1 MATHSSILAWR
12 IAVTE
17 FPTDLDY
24 QAHQGAG
31 CSFSPGLQ
39 AVIQEEQEG
48 DKCELHGQVTTGSP
62 RDTESLVSKGR
73 GSAEVPT
80 SNLGLGPFG
89 EVNPSILKV
98 RGWHGRL
105 VWEAGGLE
113 APFTRGAP
121 AGSPSPGHTASC
133 PVSKMQAAWPWA
145 TSVRNFLHSVKAGAH
160 RSIQCSRNTDFPL
173 W

>member
-1 MATHSSILAWR
+1 MDGGAWWATVHGVAKSWTRLRDSAHMADRPPSH
-12 IAVTE
+12 
-17 FPTDLDY
+17 LDY

-48 DKCELHGQVTTGSP
+48 GKCELHGQVTTGSP

-80 SNLGLGPFG
+80 LNLGLGPFG
-89 EVNPSILKV
+89 EVNPSVLKV

-105 VWEAGGLE
+105 AGWRLPSLE
-113 APFTRGAP
+113 GHPQVPPALATQPAAPSRRCRR
-121 AGSPSPGHTASC
+121 PGHGPPAFRAFST
-133 PVSKMQAAWPWA
+133 Q
-145 TSVRNFLHSVKAGAH
+145 
-160 RSIQCSRNTDFPL
+160 
-173 W
+173 